1 MVKKLFIPFTRNL
14 LESLARA
21 SCASFFRQVKYAT
34 RMLVAFHFHKCNRG
48 DTAACARFSQ
58 IER

>member
-21 SCASFFRQVKYAT
+21 SCASFFRQVKGLFGWA
-34 RMLVAFHFHKCNRG
+34 VAVKKVAVSC
-48 DTAACARFSQ
+48 
-58 IER
+58 EL